1 MKKILLLLLV
11 LVSSVTYAQNNGITY
26 QAVIYSTTGESVPG
40 IKNSNS
46 PLSNK
51 AICLQFSIVDE
62 NTQTE
67 YQEKVTVS
75 TDDFGMVNLVIG
87 NGTQTGGYANSFN
100 AIVWSN
106 PDKYL
111 KVSVDQSGNC
121 SSFELISNQILTYVP
136 FALAANSA
144 TSVSGIVGIA
154 NGGTNAATVL
164 GAKTNLQLQNVD
176 NTSDLNKPL
185 STATQTALNTKVDK
199 VTGKDL
205 STNDYSTAEKTK
217 LAAISGVNT
226 GDQDLSGYVTTS
238 TLNDAVTNKF
248 VDLTT
253 NQTVAGNKIFTDNL
267 NIPSGSVSVGTS
279 VPKASAALDVTST
292 TKGFLPPRMTQVQRD
307 AIANPA
313 NGLII
318 YCSDCAVSG
327 EPQFYNGNSWKKL
340 DGTVATSQI
349 PGTVEISSLF
359 STTNGTN
366 GSQRGQSFTI
376 GTVGGFL
383 NKLRTNAI
391 GGVSGQQLLNGIA
404 NSSIKIREYLNNVE
418 TGTNHALT
426 GTVLTTTSSPIV
438 LNYNYGI
445 YYPTIEFKFDNTL
458 YLNPNA
464 KYVIEF
470 IPGSGVT
477 VYCKTQDVYSGGQAY
492 DINGINLSFNR
503 DFPFELYLV
512 NEPDPNYLPLNGG
525 TVAGTVNAS
534 TFIKTGGTSSQYLM
548 ADGSTSTLNLNNSV
562 PYTGASS
569 AVNLGAFDLTVNGL
583 TIGKGTG
590 QNDQNT
596 AIGSGALYSSGA
608 NGTRN
613 TAVGYLALKDYRG
626 TSFDNNT
633 GVGYFNMIGLTTGYG
648 NTSIG
653 AETMFNLGAASNNT
667 GIGNQSL
674 INAAGDNNVGVG
686 ARSGDGLTTGTN
698 NTFIGTQ
705 ARTTSAGATI
715 SNATALGYGA
725 VVTENNTIQL
735 GNSSITHVKTS
746 GSVLASGFKTPT
758 GTSSQY
764 LMADGSLSSGSSSS
778 SSSSSGVPYTGATGS
793 VDLGTYD
800 LKVNGLTVGIGAG
813 SQPSNVV
820 LGKSAMEN
828 NTTGGYSVAVGL
840 EALKS
845 NTDGNSNTAIGHQ
858 ALRSNTTGGA
868 NIAIGMNAMPNNTIG
883 QQNIAI
889 GQSTLYSNTEAS
901 GNTVI
906 GNSAAT
912 SITTGGSNTIIGH
925 ETAGGLTTGS
935 WNTIIG
941 RNIYTGNIS
950 NNIVISNGQG
960 AIKAQHDGTNWT
972 LSGTTTATGFKTPTG
987 TSSQYLMADGSV
999 SSSTLS
1005 NYLPLSGGNMTGQL
1019 SIGTNSPE
1027 SSAVLNVA
1035 STTQGFLPP
1044 RMNKD
1049 QRNGIN
1055 NPIAG
1060 LIVWCKNCGENGEL
1074 QVYNGTNWTNFIGGA
1089 TSEPLVVGSSYKG
1102 GKIAYIFQSGDPGY
1116 VAGEFHGI
1124 IASNSDLSN
1133 GIRWGQGNDGLSTT
1147 YDCVNRHSASGFAL
1161 PCAIGAG
1168 RSNTSLIIASNTES
1182 SPTDYAA
1189 LICSNYSVVS
1199 NGVTYNDWFLPSK
1212 DEMLKLYQNKNLIGG
1227 LFYDS
1232 TNASSKSNWYWTS
1245 SGDVFQDR
1253 ATDVNSSNANNSR
1266 SFRGSL
1272 LSVRA
1277 VMYF

>member
-1 MKKILLLLLV
+1 MKKTLLFLAFIL
-11 LVSSVTYAQNNGITY
+11 STFSFAQTNGITY
-26 QAVIYSTTGESVPG
+26 QAVIYSANGESVPG
-40 IKNSNS
+40 INNANA
-46 PLSNK
+46 PLANRK
-51 AICLQFSIVDE
+51 ICLEFSIVDDFS
-62 NTQTE
+62 QTE
-67 YQEKVTVS
+67 YQEKIIVT
-75 TDDFGMVNLVIG
+75 TDDYGMVNLIIG
-87 NGTQTGGYANSFN
+87 TGIQTGGYANSFES
-100 AIVWSN
+100 IVWNSAK
-106 PDKYL
+106 KYL
-111 KVSVDQSGNC
+111 KVSLDQSGNC
-121 SSFELISNQILTYVP
+121 SVFEEISNQVLTYVP
-136 FALAANSA
+136 FALAATTA
-144 TSVSGIVGIA
+144 TNISGIISIA
-154 NGGTNAATVL
+154 HGGTNATTVA

-176 NTSDLNKPL
+176 NTSDLSKPL
-185 STATQTALNTKVDK
+185 STAAQTALNTKVDK

-512 NEPDPNYLPLNGG
+512 NEPDPNYLPLTGG
-525 TVAGTVNAS
+525 TVTGTVNAS

-698 NTFIGTQ
+698 NTFLGTQ
-705 ARTTSAGATI
+705 ARTLGSSSTI
-715 SNATALGYGA
+715 SNSTALGYDA
-725 VVTENNTIQL
+725 VVSTNNTIQL
-735 GNSSITHVKTS
+735 GNTAITDVKTN
-746 GSVLASGFKTPT
+746 GAITATKFKIPNGTASQF
-758 GTSSQY
+758 
-764 LMADGSLSSGSSSS
+764 LMADGSVSSSSTGSSSQWTTSNDDIYYTAGKVGIGLSNPGNGFNTNLDVAGRS
-778 SSSSSGVPYTGATGS
+778 SFRINSSTNALIMDGSTGFSRIYTDATSGSP
-793 VDLGTYD
+793 DDLILGTYPNGHMKQVF
-800 LKVNGLTVGIGAG
+800 LKQSNGYVGINNDN
-813 SQPSNVV
+813 PSEQLDV
-820 LGKSAMEN
+820 
-828 NTTGGYSVAVGL
+828 
-840 EALKS
+840 
-845 NTDGNSNTAIGHQ
+845 
-858 ALRSNTTGGA
+858 
-868 NIAIGMNAMPNNTIG
+868 
-883 QQNIAI
+883 
-889 GQSTLYSNTEAS
+889 
-901 GNTVI
+901 
-906 GNSAAT
+906 
-912 SITTGGSNTIIGH
+912 
-925 ETAGGLTTGS
+925 TGS
-935 WNTIIG
+935 
-941 RNIYTGNIS
+941 
-950 NNIVISNGQG
+950 
-960 AIKAQHDGTNWT
+960 IK
-972 LSGTTTATGFKTPTG
+972 ATGFKTPTG

-999 SSSTLS
+999 SDTSSYGKNVFNTVSAPIESLNNFNVSQVGILIVTGIYESTL
-1005 NYLPLSGGNMTGQL
+1005 NFYGLEGGVKGQIVYL
-1019 SIGTNSPE
+1019 
-1027 SSAVLNVA
+1027 
-1035 STTQGFLPP
+1035 
-1044 RMNKD
+1044 
-1049 QRNGIN
+1049 IN
-1055 NPIAG
+1055 NCSSSSGYLQALQAVPNSILATQKFKSKDPNNNSTYISNRTAT
-1060 LIVWCKNCGENGEL
+1060 LI
-1074 QVYNGTNWTNFIGGA
+1074 Y
-1089 TSEPLVVGSSYKG
+1089 
-1102 GKIAYIFQSGDPGY
+1102 D
-1116 VAGEFHGI
+1116 GEFWHV
-1124 IASNSDLSN
+1124 L
-1133 GIRWGQGNDGLSTT
+1133 T
-1147 YDCVNRHSASGFAL
+1147 
-1161 PCAIGAG
+1161 
-1168 RSNTSLIIASNTES
+1168 
-1182 SPTDYAA
+1182 
-1189 LICSNYSVVS
+1189 
-1199 NGVTYNDWFLPSK
+1199 
-1212 DEMLKLYQNKNLIGG
+1212 GG
-1227 LFYDS
+1227 Y
-1232 TNASSKSNWYWTS
+1232 
-1245 SGDVFQDR
+1245 
-1253 ATDVNSSNANNSR
+1253 
-1266 SFRGSL
+1266 
-1272 LSVRA
+1272 
-1277 VMYF
+1277 

>member
-1 MKKILLLLLV
+1 MKKTLLFLAFIL
-11 LVSSVTYAQNNGITY
+11 STFSFAQTNGITY
-26 QAVIYSTTGESVPG
+26 QAVIYSANGESVPG
-40 IKNSNS
+40 INNANA
-46 PLSNK
+46 PLANRK
-51 AICLQFSIVDE
+51 ICLQFSIVDDYS
-62 NTQTE
+62 QTE
-67 YQEKVTVS
+67 YQEKITVT
-75 TDDFGMVNLVIG
+75 TDDYGMVNLIIG
-87 NGTQTGGYANSFN
+87 TGTQTGGYANSFET
-100 AIVWSN
+100 IVWNSAK
-106 PDKYL
+106 KYL
-111 KVSVDQSGNC
+111 KVSLDQSGNC
-121 SSFELISNQILTYVP
+121 NSFDEISNQVLSYVP

-144 TSVSGIVGIA
+144 SSVSGIVGIA
-154 NGGTNAATVL
+154 NGGTNASTVL

-176 NTSDLNKPL
+176 NTTDLNKPI
-185 STATQTALNTKVDK
+185 STLTQLALDSKVDK
-199 VTGKDL
+199 VVGKNL
-205 STNDYSTAEKTK
+205 STEDFTTAEKTK
-217 LAAISGVNT
+217 LASLGGA
-226 GDQDLSGYVTTS
+226 QDLSLFAPLLSPSLSGIPTAPTATLGTNSTQLATTAFVA
-238 TLNDAVTNKF
+238 NAVNNSVGGSF

-253 NQTVAGNKIFTDNL
+253 NQTIG
-267 NIPSGSVSVGTS
+267 GSKTFNS
-279 VPKASAALDVTST
+279 D
-292 TKGFLPPRMTQVQRD
+292 
-307 AIANPA
+307 IIA

-318 YCSDCAVSG
+318 G
-327 EPQFYNGNSWKKL
+327 KGKGQNNYN
-340 DGTVATSQI
+340 TVFGA
-349 PGTVEISSLF
+349 GAL
-359 STTNGTN
+359 
-366 GSQRGQSFTI
+366 
-376 GTVGGFL
+376 
-383 NKLRTNAI
+383 
-391 GGVSGQQLLNGIA
+391 
-404 NSSIKIREYLNNVE
+404 NSSN
-418 TGTNHALT
+418 
-426 GTVLTTTSSPIV
+426 
-438 LNYNYGI
+438 
-445 YYPTIEFKFDNTL
+445 
-458 YLNPNA
+458 
-464 KYVIEF
+464 
-470 IPGSGVT
+470 
-477 VYCKTQDVYSGGQAY
+477 
-492 DINGINLSFNR
+492 
-503 DFPFELYLV
+503 
-512 NEPDPNYLPLNGG
+512 
-525 TVAGTVNAS
+525 
-534 TFIKTGGTSSQYLM
+534 
-548 ADGSTSTLNLNNSV
+548 
-562 PYTGASS
+562 
-569 AVNLGAFDLTVNGL
+569 
-583 TIGKGTG
+583 
-590 QNDQNT
+590 
-596 AIGSGALYSSGA
+596 A

-613 TAVGYLALKDYRG
+613 TAIGYLALTQYAG
-626 TSFDNNT
+626 TTFDNNT

-653 AETMFNLGAASNNT
+653 AETMFNVGTASNNT

-764 LMADGSLSSGSSSS
+764 LMADGSLSSGS

>member
-1 MKKILLLLLV
+1 MKKTLLFLAFIL
-11 LVSSVTYAQNNGITY
+11 STFSFAQTNGITY
-26 QAVIYSTTGESVPG
+26 QAVIYSANGESVPG
-40 IKNSNS
+40 INNANA
-46 PLSNK
+46 PLANRK
-51 AICLQFSIVDE
+51 ICLQFSIVDDFS
-62 NTQTE
+62 QTE
-67 YQEKVTVS
+67 YQEKVIVT
-75 TDDFGMVNLVIG
+75 TDDYGMVNLIIG
-87 NGTQTGGYANSFN
+87 TGIQTGGYANSFES
-100 AIVWSN
+100 IVWNSAK
-106 PDKYL
+106 KYL
-111 KVSVDQSGNC
+111 KVSLDQSGNC
-121 SSFELISNQILTYVP
+121 NSFDEISNQVLSYVP

-154 NGGTNAATVL
+154 NGGTNASTVL

-176 NTSDLNKPL
+176 NTADLNKPI
-185 STATQTALNTKVDK
+185 STLTQLALDSKVDK
-199 VTGKDL
+199 VVGKNL
-205 STNDYSTAEKTK
+205 STEDFTTAEKTK
-217 LAAISGVNT
+217 LASLGGA
-226 GDQDLSGYVTTS
+226 QDLSLFAPLLSPSLSGIPTAPTATFGTNSTQLATTAFVANA
-238 TLNDAVTNKF
+238 LNNSVGGSF
-248 VDLTT
+248 VDLNT
-253 NQTVAGNKIFTDNL
+253 NQTIGGNKTFNSDI
-267 NIPSGSVSVGTS
+267 I
-279 VPKASAALDVTST
+279 
-292 TKGFLPPRMTQVQRD
+292 
-307 AIANPA
+307 A

-318 YCSDCAVSG
+318 G
-327 EPQFYNGNSWKKL
+327 KGKGQNNYN
-340 DGTVATSQI
+340 TVFGA
-349 PGTVEISSLF
+349 GAL
-359 STTNGTN
+359 
-366 GSQRGQSFTI
+366 
-376 GTVGGFL
+376 
-383 NKLRTNAI
+383 
-391 GGVSGQQLLNGIA
+391 
-404 NSSIKIREYLNNVE
+404 NSSN
-418 TGTNHALT
+418 
-426 GTVLTTTSSPIV
+426 
-438 LNYNYGI
+438 
-445 YYPTIEFKFDNTL
+445 
-458 YLNPNA
+458 
-464 KYVIEF
+464 
-470 IPGSGVT
+470 
-477 VYCKTQDVYSGGQAY
+477 
-492 DINGINLSFNR
+492 
-503 DFPFELYLV
+503 
-512 NEPDPNYLPLNGG
+512 
-525 TVAGTVNAS
+525 
-534 TFIKTGGTSSQYLM
+534 
-548 ADGSTSTLNLNNSV
+548 
-562 PYTGASS
+562 
-569 AVNLGAFDLTVNGL
+569 
-583 TIGKGTG
+583 
-590 QNDQNT
+590 
-596 AIGSGALYSSGA
+596 A

-613 TAVGYLALKDYRG
+613 TAIGYLALTQYAG
-626 TSFDNNT
+626 TTFDNNT

-653 AETMFNLGAASNNT
+653 AETMFNVGTASNNT

-715 SNATALGYGA
+715 TNATALGYGA

-735 GNSSITHVKTS
+735 GNSSITSVKTS
-746 GSVLASGFKTPT
+746 GSVLAFGFKTPT
-758 GTSSQY
+758 GTS
-764 LMADGSLSSGSSSS
+764 
-778 SSSSSGVPYTGATGS
+778 T
-793 VDLGTYD
+793 
-800 LKVNGLTVGIGAG
+800 
-813 SQPSNVV
+813 
-820 LGKSAMEN
+820 
-828 NTTGGYSVAVGL
+828 
-840 EALKS
+840 
-845 NTDGNSNTAIGHQ
+845 
-858 ALRSNTTGGA
+858 
-868 NIAIGMNAMPNNTIG
+868 
-883 QQNIAI
+883 
-889 GQSTLYSNTEAS
+889 
-901 GNTVI
+901 
-906 GNSAAT
+906 
-912 SITTGGSNTIIGH
+912 
-925 ETAGGLTTGS
+925 
-935 WNTIIG
+935 
-941 RNIYTGNIS
+941 
-950 NNIVISNGQG
+950 
-960 AIKAQHDGTNWT
+960 
-972 LSGTTTATGFKTPTG
+972 
-987 TSSQYLMADGSV
+987 QYLMADGSV

-1055 NPIAG
+1055 NPLAG

>member
-1 MKKILLLLLV
+1 MKKTLLFLAFIL
-11 LVSSVTYAQNNGITY
+11 STFSFAQTNGITY
-26 QAVIYSTTGESVPG
+26 QAVIYSANGESVPG
-40 IKNSNS
+40 INNANA
-46 PLSNK
+46 PLANRK
-51 AICLQFSIVDE
+51 ICLQFSIVDDFS
-62 NTQTE
+62 QTE
-67 YQEKVTVS
+67 YQEKITVT
-75 TDDFGMVNLVIG
+75 TDDYGMVNLIIG
-87 NGTQTGGYANSFN
+87 TGTQTGGYANSFET
-100 AIVWSN
+100 IVWNSAK
-106 PDKYL
+106 KYL
-111 KVSVDQSGNC
+111 KVSLDQSGNC
-121 SSFELISNQILTYVP
+121 NSFDEISNQVLSYVP

-144 TSVSGIVGIA
+144 SSVSGIVGIA
-154 NGGTNAATVL
+154 NGGTNASTVL

-176 NTSDLNKPL
+176 NTTDLNKPI
-185 STATQTALNTKVDK
+185 STLTQLALDSKVDK
-199 VTGKDL
+199 VVGKNL
-205 STNDYSTAEKTK
+205 STEDFTTAEKTK
-217 LAAISGVNT
+217 LASLGGA
-226 GDQDLSGYVTTS
+226 QDLSLFAPLLSPSLSGIPTAPTATLGTNSTQLATTAFVA
-238 TLNDAVTNKF
+238 NAVNNSVGGSF
-248 VDLTT
+248 VDLTS
-253 NQTVAGNKIFTDNL
+253 NQTIG
-267 NIPSGSVSVGTS
+267 GSKTFNS
-279 VPKASAALDVTST
+279 D
-292 TKGFLPPRMTQVQRD
+292 
-307 AIANPA
+307 IIA

-318 YCSDCAVSG
+318 G
-327 EPQFYNGNSWKKL
+327 KGKGQNNYN
-340 DGTVATSQI
+340 TVFGA
-349 PGTVEISSLF
+349 GAL
-359 STTNGTN
+359 
-366 GSQRGQSFTI
+366 
-376 GTVGGFL
+376 
-383 NKLRTNAI
+383 
-391 GGVSGQQLLNGIA
+391 
-404 NSSIKIREYLNNVE
+404 NSSN
-418 TGTNHALT
+418 
-426 GTVLTTTSSPIV
+426 
-438 LNYNYGI
+438 
-445 YYPTIEFKFDNTL
+445 
-458 YLNPNA
+458 
-464 KYVIEF
+464 
-470 IPGSGVT
+470 
-477 VYCKTQDVYSGGQAY
+477 
-492 DINGINLSFNR
+492 
-503 DFPFELYLV
+503 
-512 NEPDPNYLPLNGG
+512 
-525 TVAGTVNAS
+525 
-534 TFIKTGGTSSQYLM
+534 
-548 ADGSTSTLNLNNSV
+548 
-562 PYTGASS
+562 
-569 AVNLGAFDLTVNGL
+569 
-583 TIGKGTG
+583 
-590 QNDQNT
+590 
-596 AIGSGALYSSGA
+596 A

-613 TAVGYLALKDYRG
+613 TAIGYLALTQYAG
-626 TSFDNNT
+626 TTFDNNT

-653 AETMFNLGAASNNT
+653 AETMFNVGTASNNT

-715 SNATALGYGA
+715 TNATALGYGA

-735 GNSSITHVKTS
+735 GNLGVTNVKTS
-746 GSVLASGFKTPT
+746 GKLT
-758 GTSSQY
+758 
-764 LMADGSLSSGSSSS
+764 
-778 SSSSSGVPYTGATGS
+778 TGAIT
-793 VDLGTYD
+793 L
-800 LKVNGLTVGIGAG
+800 
-813 SQPSNVV
+813 P
-820 LGKSAMEN
+820 
-828 NTTGGYSVAVGL
+828 
-840 EALKS
+840 
-845 NTDGNSNTAIGHQ
+845 NTDGTTGQILTTNGAGVVAWSSPTNISISTINETPNSNGATIANGVIKLSPADATNGGIV
-858 ALRSNTTGGA
+858 TTG
-868 NIAIGMNAMPNNTIG
+868 NQTF
-883 QQNIAI
+883 
-889 GQSTLYSNTEAS
+889 S
-901 GNTVI
+901 GNKIVI
-906 GNSAAT
+906 GNFETQTSMDTPVKDINANNPTSPVGAPDQEARQSFTAGISGYLSNIKVKLFSSGTYTVSIYKGGNVMSENNPGGIQLFQSTFT
-912 SITTGGSNTIIGH
+912 SINNVMSSIPITNTPI
-925 ETAGGLTTGS
+925 TAGDIYWIKISGTSLNVGLNWGQNNVGTTVSFPNYRGGISQS
-935 WNTIIG
+935 WIFETYVSQLIG
-941 RNIYTGNIS
+941 GNITVAGS
-950 NNIVISNGQG
+950 ITS
-960 AIKAQHDGTNWT
+960 
-972 LSGTTTATGFKTPTG
+972 SGFKTPTG

-1027 SSAVLNVA
+1027 SSAVLNVV

-1055 NPIAG
+1055 NPLAG